1 MRKHIA
7 NIITALRI
15 CCSAA
20 LLCTPTRSAG
30 FWLLYLLCGLSDM
43 ADGPVAR
50 KTGSCSRFGEKLDS
64 AADLAF
70 IASAAAK
77 LLPGIWLPTW
87 LWIWVTVIA
96 LVKIGNIAL
105 RRILQQKRVAL
116 HYPWNRVT
124 GLLLFLLPLTLS
136 FVETTYSAAAVC
148 AAASIAAV
156 RECCE

>member
-1 MRKHIA
+1 MKKHLA

-15 CCSAA
+15 CCSGA
-20 LLCTPTRSAG
+20 LLCVPVRSAG

-50 KTGSCSRFGEKLDS
+50 KSGSCSRFGEKLDS
-64 AADLAF
+64 AADLVF
-70 IASAAAK
+70 IVSAAAK
-77 LLPGIWLPTW
+77 LLPGLRLPAW
-87 LWIWVTVIA
+87 LWIWVAVIS

-105 RRILQQKRVAL
+105 RRILRQARVTL
-116 HYPWNRVT
+116 HTPWNRLT

-136 FVETTYSAAAVC
+136 FVEITYSAAAVC

-156 RECCE
+156 HECCE